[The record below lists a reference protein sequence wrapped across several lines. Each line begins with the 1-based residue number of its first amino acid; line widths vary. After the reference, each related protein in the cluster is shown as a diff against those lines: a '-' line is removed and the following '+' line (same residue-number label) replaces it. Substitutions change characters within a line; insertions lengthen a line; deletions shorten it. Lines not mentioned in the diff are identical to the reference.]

1 MWPPGWANGRVG
13 ADETGRRSVS
23 GGIMG
28 TPSSR
33 PRSGCCGLSSAL
45 QSSAVQAGKAALQ
58 RERGGRRRA
67 EIAIL
72 LTGGPALWWWT
83 NPQLRSVCIAAGWP
97 GVPNYGNVVAQSE
110 LVIRRPVSHA
120 LAPLSAHIHWR
131 GEGLLEMY
139 GEGIDTCLEGAEKRA
154 GATWDTRHTRPERA
168 LEGNAERALLPLP
181 QLGGRLV
188 LTF

>member
-1 MWPPGWANGRVG
+1 MENYSSTGLLLRPALLIWPKGLSVPGWANGRVG

-45 QSSAVQAGKAALQ
+45 QSTAVQAGKAAAGHCRE
-58 RERGGRRRA
+58 RERGEEESGDSNLAHRRTCSVVVDQPTATLCLHSCRLA
-67 EIAIL
+67 
-72 LTGGPALWWWT
+72 
-83 NPQLRSVCIAAGWP
+83 RSAKLC
-97 GVPNYGNVVAQSE
+97 NVVAQSE

-139 GEGIDTCLEGAEKRA
+139 GEGIDTCL
-154 GATWDTRHTRPERA
+154 
-168 LEGNAERALLPLP
+168 
-181 QLGGRLV
+181 V
-188 LTF
+188 